1 MSPNPHQTIHTGG
14 LTALEQ
20 ELALASF
27 GPGAHDLAQTRGML
41 VGDDAQAS
49 QHGAD
54 AAAHAVSK
62 AAATLDAVEAAIANA
77 ANAANAADTSSAAWN
92 GADAGHDYPS
102 ASHSGAHAPAA
113 DPRAPHTP
121 PPGYDPANP
130 HLAAW
135 NAHLASVRARNALA
149 LPLRGCGR
157 LTRAAGLV
165 LEAVG
170 LRLAVGAE
178 VMIELPPGSSLPM
191 AEAEV
196 VGFAGDKLFLMP
208 TTEVAGLLPGA
219 RVWPLESA
227 PIADPMSGAK
237 RLPVGWGLLGRVLD
251 ASGRPLDGLGAL
263 NAEADAPLTAP
274 VINPLNREPIHK
286 VLDVGVRAIN
296 ALLTVG
302 RGQRMG
308 LFAGSGVGKS
318 VLLGTMARATSAEVI
333 VIGLIGERG
342 REVKEFIEQIL
353 GADGLAR
360 SVVVAAPADVSPLLR
375 MQAAAYTTTLAEYFR
390 DQGKHVL
397 LLMDSLTR
405 YAMAQREIALAIG
418 EPPATKGYP
427 PSVFAKLPALVE
439 RTGNGPAGGGSITA
453 FYTVLTE
460 GDDQQD
466 PIADSARAILDGHI
480 VLSRTLAEA
489 GHYPAIDIEA
499 SISRAMTA
507 LIDEPHLNR
516 TRAFKQMLSRYQRNR
531 DLINVGAYVSGRD
544 AVLDRAIALYPRI
557 EAFLQQGFRE
567 TANYEQSVEM
577 LGALIGNAQGNG
589 QGART

>member
-1 MSPNPHQTIHTGG
+1 MVKPTIEDIQQSD
-14 LTALEQ
+14 LTPLER

-27 GPGAHDLAQTRGML
+27 GAEALTVAQMEASLAALESAISSAHA
-41 VGDDAQAS
+41 
-49 QHGAD
+49 GAD
-54 AAAHAVSK
+54 AITSEAADASAPHPAAHP
-62 AAATLDAVEAAIANA
+62 IA
-77 ANAANAADTSSAAWN
+77 
-92 GADAGHDYPS
+92 
-102 ASHSGAHAPAA
+102 APASRESA
-113 DPRAPHTP
+113 P
-121 PPGYDPANP
+121 PPKRTPDPALASNP
-130 HLAAW
+130 HLQAW
-135 NAHLASVRARNALA
+135 RARLNGLRERNQIAR
-149 LPLRGCGR
+149 PLRACGR

-178 VMIELPPGSSLPM
+178 VMIELPPGSTRTM

-196 VGFAGDKLFLMP
+196 VGFSGDKLFLMP

-219 RVWPLESA
+219 RVYPLETA
-227 PIADPMSGAK
+227 PIADPMAGAK
-237 RLPVGWGLLGRVLD
+237 RLPVGWELLGRVVD
-251 ASGRPLDGLGAL
+251 ASGKPLDGFGPL
-263 NAEADAPLTAP
+263 NARNDAPLTAP
-274 VINPLNREPIHK
+274 TINPLHREPIQT

-318 VLLGTMARATSAEVI
+318 VLLGTMARYTSAEVI

-353 GADGLAR
+353 GEDGLAR

-375 MQAAAYTTTLAEYFR
+375 MQGAAYATSLAEYFR

-439 RTGNGPAGGGSITA
+439 RTGNGPEGGGSITA

-499 SISRAMTA
+499 SISRAMTS
-507 LIDEPHLNR
+507 LISDAHLDR
-516 TRAFKQMLSRYQRNR
+516 TRQFKQMLSRYQRNR
-531 DLINVGAYVSGRD
+531 DLINVGAYSSGRD
-544 AVLDRAIALYPRI
+544 AVLDRAIALYPRM

-567 TANYEQSVEM
+567 SAGFETSVAH
-577 LGALIGNAQGNG
+577 LDSLFG
-589 QGART
+589 